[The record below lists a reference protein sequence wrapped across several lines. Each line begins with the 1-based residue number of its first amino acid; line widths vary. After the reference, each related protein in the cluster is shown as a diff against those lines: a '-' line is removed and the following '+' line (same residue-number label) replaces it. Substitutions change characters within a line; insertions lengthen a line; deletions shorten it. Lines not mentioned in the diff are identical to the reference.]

1 MQKITF
7 NLTFPSGRQQII
19 KLPILEAVEIGTE
32 PIYIDDTLYNV
43 STYDKKVLQDYIN
56 KTWETLTARKPS
68 HLLGDMANQ
77 FNEMDIW

>member
-7 NLTFPSGRQQII
+7 NLTFPSGKQQII
-19 KLPILEAVEIGTE
+19 KLPILEAIEIGVE

-56 KTWETLTARKPS
+56 NSWKKLQKRPS